1 MPTIYDNPM
10 FQLQPQGGPAAI
22 PQASV
27 NTFGPQGAF
36 GPATTGSGTPA
47 PITNMEDQGA
57 GGANTNLASGSF
69 APVTTPTFSSPTNTF
84 GPTGAFGAPSTG
96 SGYGYINPRDQVT
109 NGMMRFKYRG
119 VPHSQGLFGV

>member
-10 FQLQPQGGPAAI
+10 FQLQPQGGPA
-22 PQASV
+22 PQPTSV

-36 GPATTGSGTPA
+36 GPASTGPGML

-57 GGANTNLASGSF
+57 GGANTNLASGSI
-69 APVTTPTFSSPTNTF
+69 APAATFSPTTNTF
-84 GPTGAFGAPSTG
+84 GPTGAFGQPSTG
-96 SGYGYINPRDQVT
+96 SGFSYISPRDQVA

>member
-10 FQLQPQGGPAAI
+10 FQLQPQGGAI

-57 GGANTNLASGSF
+57 GGSNTNLASGSF
-69 APVTTPTFSSPTNTF
+69 APAATPSFTSPTNTF
-84 GPTGAFGAPSTG
+84 GPQGAFGAPATG
-96 SGYGYINPRDQVT
+96 SGYGYISPRDKVAS
-109 NGMMRFKYRG
+109 GMMNYGYRRFA
-119 VPHSQGLFGV
+119 PHGMFGGI